1 MKKIISVVLC
11 FVLAVSL
18 GASCFADAIAVYP
31 DKFYEEHVSEFERTS
46 LHCICASGSTAQK
59 NPKSP
64 IPAFDLKDNFSYA
77 VFDKYTDDNG
87 VVWAHIIED
96 NNPYYDAKHGWIP
109 MTSLRRVYGGN
120 EFYNDHSDEYI
131 YPESEEER
139 IYADLSKGAVVYMF
153 PGSAEKSVVNAGVFA
168 ESIYCRESWVDE
180 NGYVWVN
187 VFPID
192 AKGEWGVY
200 LPGMDRFWVC
210 LDNPLAGYELAPN
223 ADTAEV
229 IFDPDAPKI
238 EGIAAYGEYEYLDD
252 SVPVPYAPPF
262 GKYLFTAIGITL
274 AVAVGAV
281 VLAVV
286 LKKKK

>member
-31 DKFYEEHVSEFERTS
+31 DQFYEEHVREFERTS

-131 YPESEEER
+131 YHENKILISTYNSLGPGDYEIELTNNQLKLSRKEENE
-139 IYADLSKGAVVYMF
+139 IVSYYF
-153 PGSAEKSVVNAGVFA
+153 E
-168 ESIYCRESWVDE
+168 E
-180 NGYVWVN
+180 
-187 VFPID
+187 
-192 AKGEWGVY
+192 AKG
-200 LPGMDRFWVC
+200 
-210 LDNPLAGYELAPN
+210 
-223 ADTAEV
+223 
-229 IFDPDAPKI
+229 
-238 EGIAAYGEYEYLDD
+238 
-252 SVPVPYAPPF
+252 
-262 GKYLFTAIGITL
+262 
-274 AVAVGAV
+274 
-281 VLAVV
+281 
-286 LKKKK
+286 